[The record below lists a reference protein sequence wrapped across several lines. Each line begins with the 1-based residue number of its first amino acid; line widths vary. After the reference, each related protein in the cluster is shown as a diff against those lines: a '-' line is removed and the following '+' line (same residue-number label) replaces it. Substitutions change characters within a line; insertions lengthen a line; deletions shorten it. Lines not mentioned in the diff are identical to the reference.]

1 MTNLT
6 EKRYN
11 LINSV
16 KGEFMKQSLKTLMVC
31 ILFSLTLFAQ
41 ESIEQSIQPIK
52 VEEAT
57 ISSVP
62 TAEPISNQIEQS
74 PSSISQL
81 IEKIKSAKAED
92 RRILMNELKVQ
103 FRESNKEHRH
113 QAILAL
119 KKAFANKESHTQMKE
134 HMQMKM
140 HQQSENCNPQEEQS
154 KHQPK
159 FRHLQHQREMENR
172 AEMEPRGREET
183 PTHPQNNP
191 QNNKGANN
199 R

>member
-41 ESIEQSIQPIK
+41 EPIEQSIQPIK

-57 ISSVP
+57 ISSIP
-62 TAEPISNQIEQS
+62 TAEPIS
-74 PSSISQL
+74 QL
-81 IEKIKSAKAED
+81 IKQIKSAKAED
-92 RRILMNELKVQ
+92 RRILMNKLKVQ
-103 FRESNKEHRH
+103 LRESNKEHRH

-134 HMQMKM
+134 HMQMRM

-191 QNNKGANN
+191 QNNRGANN